1 MTQRRRMVLARALL
15 KVKIRKATAEAA
27 LLETKVEQQSIG
39 GEQMFP
45 ASQVKKAWIANELS
59 WVEQLRTIGRQ
70 LGGCSEGF

>member
-15 KVKIRKATAEAA
+15 KVKIRKAAAEAA

-45 ASQVKKAWIANELS
+45 AS
-59 WVEQLRTIGRQ
+59 R
-70 LGGCSEGF
+70 